1 MKAST
6 HNTLPYVGT
15 TEILCYLTLKNKFDE
30 LNKLSVWI
38 NNDIPT
44 LFKISEK
51 TVFKVDLIL
60 TELIA
65 NIISYAYPSQCESE
79 IVIKCHIFLDTIKID
94 IEDSG
99 IPFNPLEKPDLT
111 LPTTLEEAEIGGLG
125 IHLVREYIDEGIYQR
140 KDNKNIFT
148 VRLKISN

>member
-1 MKAST
+1 MTVST
-6 HNTLPYVGT
+6 HNTLPHTGT

-38 NNDIPT
+38 NNDIST
-44 LFKISEK
+44 LFKISER

-60 TELIA
+60 AELIA

-79 IVIKCHIFLDTIKID
+79 IVIKCHYFQDNIRID

-99 IPFNPLEKPDLT
+99 IPFNPLITPDVV
-111 LPTTLEEAEIGGLG
+111 LPQSLEEADIGGLG
-125 IHLVREYIDEGIYQR
+125 IHLIRHYMDEGTYQR
-140 KDNKNIFT
+140 KDNKNIFS
-148 VRLKISN
+148 VRLKI